1 MYFIVTKVTR
11 PFSAHKGNT
20 AYKLSPQVW
29 SYLVHKDAALISMLV
44 LCMLNQISYVSLS
57 HTGADCVIVKSKR
70 RLCGTGAALTNAP
83 LLQDKS
89 YFEVKIQTGGV
100 YM

>member
-1 MYFIVTKVTR
+1 MY
-11 PFSAHKGNT
+11 G
-20 AYKLSPQVW
+20 
-29 SYLVHKDAALISMLV
+29 LIG
-44 LCMLNQISYVSLS
+44 IEVSLS

-100 YM
+100 YVILYGCTQILMYALILYEFKLLALFTQRILQMYM